1 MQKKSLLLIGWGFSV
16 LTAGVLL
23 SVGQGMVAVAVFVSA
38 GLWTLLI
45 AQLTQTAGSGQ
56 TVSSSHSSLSPS
68 KSGSGAA
75 EAQATGE
82 ALQVIM
88 HDVDSVIDQEVEIV
102 RGELLQ
108 VKDLIAEAV
117 ETLNSSFTNL
127 NDASQREGDVVMS
140 LMANIGGSDGGMT
153 IQKFSEET
161 GDIMKYLIDL
171 IVNISHRS
179 RNTVMKI
186 DEMVMQI
193 NAIFVLLEDVKT
205 IADQTNLLA
214 LNAAIEAARAGDAG
228 RGFAVVA
235 DEVRKLSLH
244 SNQLTEQIRRKAEQ
258 TKLTVD
264 EVKDI
269 VGDTAH
275 KDMQEATD
283 SKARVDNMM
292 EGLSNMNHS
301 ISSRL
306 GDVSEIIRDI
316 DYNVSNAIRSLQ
328 FEDITRQLVE
338 QVQNHLDNLNSMAR
352 TTQNSTVDMMST
364 PVLSSEDYARRMEDL
379 RKIIH
384 EERERIETTRMHRV
398 KAASMD
404 AGDVDLF

>member
-23 SVGQGMVAVAVFVSA
+23 SVGQVMVAVAVFVSA

-45 AQLTQTAGSGQ
+45 AQLTQTAGSDQ
-56 TVSSSHSSLSPS
+56 TVSSSHSSRSPS

-88 HDVDSVIDQEVEIV
+88 HDVDAVIDQEVEIV

-127 NDASQREGDVVMS
+127 NDASQREGDLVMS

-244 SNQLTEQIRRKAEQ
+244 SNQLTEQIRHKAEQ
-258 TKLTVD
+258 TKLTVN
-264 EVKDI
+264 EVKNI
-269 VGDTAH
+269 VGDTAQ

-292 EGLSNMNHS
+292 EGLSDMNHS

-316 DYNVSNAIRSLQ
+316 DHNVSNAIRSLQ

-338 QVQNHLDNLNSMAR
+338 QVQNHLDNLNSMAK
-352 TTQNSTVDMMST
+352 TTESSTIDMMST
-364 PVLSSEDYARRMEDL
+364 PVMSSEDYAERMEAL

-384 EERERIETTRMHRV
+384 AERERIETTRMHRV
-398 KAASMD
+398 KASSMD

>member
-1 MQKKSLLLIGWGFSV
+1 MQKKSLLLAGWGLSI
-16 LTAGVLL
+16 LMAGVLL
-23 SVGQGMVAVAVFVSA
+23 FMEQAMVAVAVFVSA

-56 TVSSSHSSLSPS
+56 TVLSSHSSLSS
-68 KSGSGAA
+68 GKSGSGAA

-117 ETLNSSFTNL
+117 ETLNNSFTNL
-127 NDASQREGDVVMS
+127 NDASQREGDVVMG
-140 LMANIGGSDGGMT
+140 LMANIGGSNGGMT

-161 GDIMKYLIDL
+161 GDIMCYLIDL

-179 RNTVMKI
+179 RNTVTKI
-186 DEMVMQI
+186 DEMASQI

-214 LNAAIEAARAGDAG
+214 LNAAIEAARAGAAG

-244 SNQLTEQIRRKAEQ
+244 SNQLTEQIRHKAEQ

-275 KDMQEATD
+275 KDMREAVD

-292 EGLSNMNHS
+292 DGLANMNNS

-352 TTQNSTVDMMST
+352 TTQNATVDMMST
-364 PVLSSEDYARRMEDL
+364 PVRSSEDYAQRMEAL
-379 RKIIH
+379 QQVIH
-384 EERERIETTRMHRV
+384 AERERIETTRMHRV

>member
-1 MQKKSLLLIGWGFSV
+1 MQKKSILLIGWL
-16 LTAGVLL
+16 LTLSAVGLL
-23 SVGQGMVAVAVFVSA
+23 IFVEQDIVALSVFVSA
-38 GLWTLLI
+38 ALWTLLI
-45 AQLTQTAGSGQ
+45 ALTTNLF
-56 TVSSSHSSLSPS
+56 SSHHANQEENISGL
-68 KSGSGAA
+68 SGSTGAG

-82 ALQVIM
+82 VLKVIM

-117 ETLNSSFTNL
+117 ETLNNSFTNL
-127 NDASQREGDVVMS
+127 NDASQREGDVVMG
-140 LMANIGGSDGGMT
+140 LMANIGGSNGGMT

-161 GDIMKYLIDL
+161 GDIMSYLIDL

-179 RNTVMKI
+179 RNTVTKI
-186 DEMVMQI
+186 DEMVSQI

-264 EVKDI
+264 EVKEI

-275 KDMQEATD
+275 KDMREAVD

-292 EGLSNMNHS
+292 DGLTNMNNS

-306 GDVSEIIRDI
+306 ADVSDVIRDI

-364 PVLSSEDYARRMEDL
+364 PVTSSEDYAQRMAL
-379 RKIIH
+379 LQRTIH
-384 EERERIETTRMHRV
+384 AERQRIETTRMHRV

-404 AGDVDLF
+404 AGEVDFF